1 MMKNILIGQSGGPT
15 SVINATLSGI
25 VESAMECKDIDK
37 VLGTIH
43 GIEGV
48 ISGNFIEL
56 NKVLKGDLNLELLYK
71 TPAAALGSSRLK
83 LKDFKEDNSQY
94 EQILSTFRKYN
105 IGYYISIG
113 GNDSMDT
120 VYKLSEYLKLKNID
134 DIKIIGAPKT
144 IDNDLVEIDHCPG
157 FGSAA
162 KYVATTFSELRKDC
176 SVYDIPAVTIVE
188 IMGRNTGWLTAASSL
203 SRLNGEKGPDLIY
216 LCEKPIAIERFLND
230 IREKLKE
237 SNSVIVAVSEGIKDE
252 DGNYI
257 SGELQSNM
265 LDSFGHKYICGVGHV
280 LERIVISAIGCKV
293 RSVELSIMQRCSGHI
308 VSKTDLEESI
318 LVGKKAFECAIEGNT
333 GKMVSIK
340 RVSSN
345 PYQVKLTSVD
355 VGKVANIE
363 KKVPLNWINEKG
375 NDINEEFI
383 KYLKPLILGEVNID
397 YKNGI
402 PKHAS
407 LY

>member
-1 MMKNILIGQSGGPT
+1 MKNILIGQSGGPT
-15 SVINATLSGI
+15 SVINATLGGI
-25 VESAMECKDIDK
+25 VECAIEYEDIDK
-37 VLGTIH
+37 ILGTIH

-48 ISGNFIEL
+48 INENFIEL
-56 NKVLKGDLNLELLYK
+56 NKVLKDDLNLELLYK

-83 LKDFKEDNSQY
+83 LKDFNEDNSQY
-94 EQILSTFRKYN
+94 EKILSIFRKYN

-120 VYKLSEYLKLKNID
+120 VSKLSEYLKLKNIN
-134 DIKIIGAPKT
+134 DIKIVGAPKT

-176 SVYDIPAVTIVE
+176 SVYDIPSVTIVE
-188 IMGRNTGWLTAASSL
+188 VMGRNTGWLAAASSL
-203 SRLNGEKGPDLIY
+203 SRLNGEKGPDYIY
-216 LCEKPIAIERFLND
+216 LCEKPIIIERFLSD

-237 SNSVIVAVSEGIKDE
+237 SNSVIIAVSEGIKDE
-252 DGNYI
+252 EGNYI
-257 SGELQSNM
+257 SGEFQSNVI
-265 LDSFGHKYICGVGHV
+265 DSFGHKYICGVGRV
-280 LERIVISAIGCKV
+280 LERIILNAIGCKV
-293 RSVELSIMQRCSGHI
+293 RSIELSIMQRCSGHI
-308 VSKTDLEESI
+308 MSRTDLEESI
-318 LVGKKAFECAIEGNT
+318 LIGKKAFKCAIEGNT

-340 RVSSN
+340 RISSR
-345 PYQVKLTSVD
+345 PYEVEFTTVD
-355 VGKVANIE
+355 VKKVANIE
-363 KKVPLNWINEKG
+363 KKVPLHWINKSG

-383 KYLKPLILGEVNID
+383 EYLKPLILGEVSID

-402 PKHAS
+402 PKHSS